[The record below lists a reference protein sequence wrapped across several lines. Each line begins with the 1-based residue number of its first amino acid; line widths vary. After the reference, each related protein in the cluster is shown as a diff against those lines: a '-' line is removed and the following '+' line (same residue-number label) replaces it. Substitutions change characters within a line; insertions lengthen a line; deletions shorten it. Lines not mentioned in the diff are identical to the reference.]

1 MQKTEGIE
9 PQMEGGGGS
18 GHGPID
24 DDGRRRPER
33 PDGNDATRFLI
44 ALGLIALGTA
54 VMSARV
60 LTRAG
65 RLSRA
70 S

>member
-1 MQKTEGIE
+1 
-9 PQMEGGGGS
+9 MEGGGGA

-33 PDGNDATRFLI
+33 PDGNGATRLLI
-44 ALGLIALGTA
+44 ALGIIALGA
-54 VMSARV
+54 GVMSAR
-60 LTRAG
+60 LLASAG
-65 RLSRA
+65 RRPRA